1 MRRTG
6 LLLMLAAL
14 ACGRTVPAPRQS
26 EAMERSARMLKRLAA
41 LEADLHSGDAE
52 VATYSELVHRHSR
65 TEQIACKVTDE
76 HVAEISR
83 LQAVQEARMARKLK
97 DRVVKKRKV
106 VALVQTPAAFRPRNP
121 RDWADPYASQGSR
134 QSGN

>member
-52 VATYSELVHRHSR
+52 VATYSELVRRHSR

-83 LQAVQEARMARKLK
+83 LQAVQEARMARKRQ
-97 DRVVKKRKV
+97 DHVKKRKV
-106 VALVQTPAAFRPRNP
+106 VAFAHPRAAARR
-121 RDWADPYASQGSR
+121 AVAS
-134 QSGN
+134 N